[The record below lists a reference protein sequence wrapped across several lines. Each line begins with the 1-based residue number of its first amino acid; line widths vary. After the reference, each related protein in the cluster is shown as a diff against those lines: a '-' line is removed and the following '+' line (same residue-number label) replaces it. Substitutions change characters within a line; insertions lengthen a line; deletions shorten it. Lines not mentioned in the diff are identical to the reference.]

1 MRVGEARK
9 EVDLVAAL
17 EDTRKRREDL
27 RKGFE
32 VQWWNNIALVAGD
45 HNANW
50 SPTTGKYEDRD
61 TYFTDD
67 ADGKKPKLVINHAL
81 SIGRTE
87 LAKLT
92 KAHPV
97 MDVVANSDEQ
107 EDIAAAK
114 VSKSA
119 LDACEWRFKLRK
131 RRKQALWWMIQ
142 CGLGCIYVGWDY
154 LNDEAGNLDYVIDP
168 TTGDPTFDPI
178 RQKALMEAYDRGE
191 GPEPSKES
199 YPLGECEFKVYSPFQ
214 LLPDELA
221 LDFDECQD
229 MITTEVVDVDVLQS
243 IYGRAARNIKPDSSA
258 ALGVME
264 QRMLARSGITGGNQG
279 GGTVVEHGVKVHTFF
294 LLPGVYR
301 GNKYLENGIYV
312 RWCNSNILL
321 DASKAFPYADGRLPY
336 VFFQHVP
343 SSTTIWPDS
352 IMTHIRGPNL
362 EVDKTISQLIDNK
375 DYMANPM
382 WRVATQHRIR
392 GEIKNVAGG
401 IVRYRHV
408 PNVPPP
414 EPLPGLQMPAQVEN
428 LLQGLR
434 AQILDI
440 SGQSEVAR
448 GRVPSGVRSG
458 VAVAYLQEED
468 DSKIAPT
475 VENMEEAIA
484 LMGSLT
490 LSRFSQFYS
499 VERTLRYYRHDGVFD
514 VLKFKGADLK
524 NNTDVVTQSGS
535 AMPKSKAAR
544 QQYTLELVG
553 LGILSDRKKIEEMLE
568 IGMGE
573 KTSEEKATAQAER
586 ENNYMRHGLPTA
598 LYKPDEDIDEQTQK
612 VAVAVPVKRYH
623 NHELHLQIH
632 TDELLEEEYDD
643 LAISQPE
650 ILRLF
655 DEHIAQHQAFI
666 EEAMQKAMEA
676 QMAAKGAPEGASPTA
691 PPPAP
696 NGGPPGAEAAAGQPT
711 SFRQITDVPTGGGA
725 GELSAMTIRPGP
737 GG

>member
-1 MRVGEARK
+1 MRIGEARK

-243 IYGRAARNIKPDSSA
+243 IYGRAARDIKPDSSA

-301 GNKYLENGIYV
+301 GNKYLENGIYA

-321 DASKAFPYADGRLPY
+321 DSSKAFPYAAGRLPY

-468 DSKIAPT
+468 DSKIGRA
-475 VENMEEAIA
+475 
-484 LMGSLT
+484 SC
-490 LSRFSQFYS
+490 R
-499 VERTLRYYRHDGVFD
+499 ERV
-514 VLKFKGADLK
+514 
-524 NNTDVVTQSGS
+524 
-535 AMPKSKAAR
+535 
-544 QQYTLELVG
+544 
-553 LGILSDRKKIEEMLE
+553 
-568 IGMGE
+568 
-573 KTSEEKATAQAER
+573 
-586 ENNYMRHGLPTA
+586 
-598 LYKPDEDIDEQTQK
+598 
-612 VAVAVPVKRYH
+612 
-623 NHELHLQIH
+623 
-632 TDELLEEEYDD
+632 
-643 LAISQPE
+643 
-650 ILRLF
+650 
-655 DEHIAQHQAFI
+655 
-666 EEAMQKAMEA
+666 
-676 QMAAKGAPEGASPTA
+676 
-691 PPPAP
+691 
-696 NGGPPGAEAAAGQPT
+696 
-711 SFRQITDVPTGGGA
+711 
-725 GELSAMTIRPGP
+725 
-737 GG
+737 

>member
-9 EVDLVAAL
+9 ATDLVAAL
-17 EDTRKRREDL
+17 EDTRTRREDA

-32 VQWWNNIALVAGD
+32 VQWWNNIALVAGE
-45 HNANW
+45 HNATW
-50 SPTTGKYEDRD
+50 SPTTGRYEDRD
-61 TYFTDD
+61 AYWDNDTDR
-67 ADGKKPKLVINHAL
+67 KKPKLVINHAL

-92 KAHPV
+92 KAHPI

-114 VSKSA
+114 VAKGA

-142 CGLGCIYVGWDY
+142 CGLGAIYVGWDY
-154 LNDEAGNLDYVIDP
+154 LNEDAGNLDYVIDP
-168 TTGDPTFDPI
+168 ATGEPSFDPI
-178 RQKALMEAYDRGE
+178 RQKALLEAYESGE
-191 GPEPSKES
+191 GPEPAKES

-214 LLPDELA
+214 ILPDELA
-221 LDFDECQD
+221 LDFDDIQD
-229 MITTEVVDVDVLQS
+229 IITTDVVDVDVLRAV
-243 IYGRAARNIKPDSSA
+243 YGRAAKDIKPDSSA

-264 QRMLARSGITGGNQG
+264 QRMIARAGIASSQASGTP
-279 GGTVVEHGVKVHTFF
+279 VEHGVKVHTFF

-301 GNKYLENGIYV
+301 GNKYLEKGIYM
-312 RWCNSNILL
+312 RWCNSNIVL
-321 DASKAFPYADGRLPY
+321 DQSTAFPYADARMPF

-499 VERTLRYYRHDGVFD
+499 VQRTLRYYRQDGVFD

-524 NNTDVVTQSGS
+524 NNPDVQTPPGS
-535 AMPKSKAAR
+535 PMPKYKAAR

-553 LGILSDRKKIEEMLE
+553 LGILTDRKKIEEMLE

-573 KTSEEKATAQAER
+573 KTSEEKAVAQAER
-586 ENNYMRHGLPTA
+586 ENMYMRHGLPDA
-598 LYKPDEDIDEQTQK
+598 LYKPGEHMEEDTQK
-612 VAVAVPVKRYH
+612 VATAVPVKRYH
-623 NHELHLQIH
+623 NHELHMQIH
-632 TDELLEEEYDD
+632 TDELLEQDYDQ
-643 LAISQPE
+643 LAISNPE

-655 DEHIAQHQAFI
+655 DEHIAQHQKFI
-666 EEAMQKAMEA
+666 EEKLQQQMMA
-676 QMAAKGAPEGASPTA
+676 QQAAKGAPEGM
-691 PPPAP
+691 PAGQQA
-696 NGGPPGAEAAAGQPT
+696 NGGPPAPGNPAAAEGPQ
-711 SFRQITDVPTGGGA
+711 FRQITDVPTGGGA
-725 GELSAMTIRPGP
+725 GELSAMTMRPGP
-737 GG
+737 T

>member
-9 EVDLVAAL
+9 SADLIAAL
-17 EDTRKRREDL
+17 EDTRSRREDA

-45 HNANW
+45 HNATW
-50 SPTTGKYEDRD
+50 SPTTGRYEDRD
-61 TYFTDD
+61 SYWANDTDK
-67 ADGKKPKLVINHAL
+67 KKPKLVINHAL

-92 KAHPV
+92 KAHPI

-114 VSKSA
+114 VSKAA
-119 LDACEWRFKLRK
+119 LEACEWRFKLRK

-142 CGLGCIYVGWDY
+142 CGLGAIYVGWDY
-154 LNDEAGNLDYVIDP
+154 LNEEAGNLDYVIDP
-168 TTGDPTFDPI
+168 ATGDPTFDPI
-178 RQKALMEAYDRGE
+178 RQKALLEAYEKGE
-191 GPEPSKES
+191 GEEPEKES

-221 LDFDECQD
+221 LDFDEIQD
-229 MITTEVVDVDVLQS
+229 IIATDVVDVDVLKS
-243 IYGRAARNIKPDSSA
+243 IYGRAANEIKPDSSA

-264 QRMLARSGITGGNQG
+264 QRMIARAGIASSQASGTP
-279 GGTVVEHGVKVHTFF
+279 VEHGVKVHTFF

-301 GNKYLENGIYV
+301 GNKFLERGIYV
-312 RWCNSNILL
+312 RWCNSNIIL
-321 DASKAFPYADGRLPY
+321 DSSTAFPYADGRMPF

-484 LMGSLT
+484 MMGSLT
-490 LSRFSQFYS
+490 LARFSQFYS
-499 VERTLRYYRHDGVFD
+499 VARTLRYYRQDGVFD

-524 NNTDVVTQSGS
+524 NNTDVQTQSGS

-553 LGILSDRKKIEEMLE
+553 LGILQDRKKIEEMLE

-586 ENNYMRHGLPTA
+586 ENMYMRHGLPDS
-598 LYKPDEDIDEQTQK
+598 LYKPGDHMEEDTQK
-612 VAVAVPVKRYH
+612 VSVAVPVKRYH
-623 NHELHLQIH
+623 NHELHMQIH
-632 TDELLEEEYDD
+632 TDELLEQEYDQ
-643 LAISQPE
+643 LAISHPE

-655 DEHIAQHQAFI
+655 DEHIAQHQKFI
-666 EEAMQKAMEA
+666 EEKLQQQMMA
-676 QMAAKGAPEGASPTA
+676 QQAAKGAPEGMPAGQQPTG
-691 PPPAP
+691 PGG
-696 NGGPPGAEAAAGQPT
+696 NGNAAAAGTPEGPQ
-711 SFRQITDVPTGGGA
+711 FRQITDVPAGEGA
-725 GELSAMTIRPGP
+725 GEVSAMTMRPGP
-737 GG
+737 S